1 MNTFESL
8 HRNMASILLP
18 NVTNDIVSDCS
29 RAFKTSYLRKPKPE
43 QAEGKP
49 GRLSGW
55 AIVKEGMLILQSD
68 LAFSHAKLHAGDTR
82 TRYEA
87 WSAELENFV
96 SPTCFLEFTHMSP
109 GSTGTSIFAWRA
121 RSTNSKYFALS
132 KNNCVVTKCA
142 PVSTLRFKFS
152 KSMSGEGASGCISG

>member
-1 MNTFESL
+1 MNTFEFL

-18 NVTNDIVSDCS
+18 SVTNDIVSDCS
-29 RAFKTSYLRKPKPE
+29 RAFKTSYLRKPKPG

-68 LAFSHAKLHAGDTR
+68 LALSHAKLHAGDTR

-96 SPTCFLEFTHMSP
+96 SPTCFLEFTQ
-109 GSTGTSIFAWRA
+109 ST
-121 RSTNSKYFALS
+121 TNL
-132 KNNCVVTKCA
+132 NNVFLTHDLRVVTICA
-142 PVSTLRFKFS
+142 PSSFERFNYLTEP
-152 KSMSGEGASGCISG
+152 GESAGKAHKNLYRAKVKHAV